1 MSKLVGLFRD
11 RNFILALAIVLGL
24 VLGQGARWTQSLVLP
39 ALAFV
44 MMLSMAGVEGRLFR
58 SPRTML
64 VPLLAGITLN
74 YVVQGGL
81 TLLLSPLIITEESFR
96 VGFVLLAAVP
106 SAVGVIP
113 FTGFLGGDV
122 EFSIVATLG
131 NYLSA
136 FIVTPLILYAL
147 LGVGGGL
154 QLRLLSTMAQVII
167 LPLLLS
173 RALVRTGVAE
183 RIARV
188 RGPLINWS
196 FFLVIYTT
204 VGLNRQ
210 VFAAQ
215 PLSLIP
221 AAALTVTTTYLL
233 GTAIERGGR
242 LLEID
247 PSRVTSMILLAT
259 SKNAGLAA
267 GLALTLFNRETA
279 VPSTIQTISMLTYVI
294 YLDLRK
300 RQRKKL
306 PAPQADQ

>member
-24 VLGQGARWTQSLVLP
+24 ALGQGARWTQSLVLP

-64 VPLLAGITLN
+64 APLLAGFTLN

-81 TLLLSPLIITEESFR
+81 TLLLSALFISEESFR

-131 NYLSA
+131 NYLSS
-136 FIVTPLILYAL
+136 FVVTPLILYAL

-154 QLRLLSTMAQVII
+154 QLRLLSTMAQVIV

-173 RALVRTGVAE
+173 RVLVRTGAAE
-183 RIARV
+183 RMARV
-188 RGPLINWS
+188 KGPLINWS

-210 VFAAQ
+210 VFAAR

-221 AAALTVTTTYLL
+221 AAALTVVTTYLL
-233 GTAIERGGR
+233 GTVIERIGR
-242 LLEID
+242 LLRID
-247 PSRVTSMILLAT
+247 PKRVTSMKLLGT

-267 GLALTLFNRETA
+267 GLALTLFNREAA
-279 VPSTIQTISMLTYVI
+279 VPSTLQTISMLTYVI

-300 RQRKKL
+300 RRRKN
-306 PAPQADQ
+306 PPPPQANQ

>member
-24 VLGQGARWTQSLVLP
+24 TLGQGARWTQSLVLP

-44 MMLSMAGVEGRLFR
+44 MMLSMTGVEGRLFR
-58 SPRTML
+58 SPRTVL

-81 TLLLSPLIITEESFR
+81 TLLLGPLIIREESFR

-147 LGVGGGL
+147 LGVGGDL

-173 RALVRTGVAE
+173 QALVRTGVAE

-221 AAALTVTTTYLL
+221 AAVLTVTTTYLL

-242 LLEID
+242 LLKID

-279 VPSTIQTISMLTYVI
+279 VPSMIQTISMLTYVI

-300 RQRKKL
+300 RRRKKL
-306 PAPQADQ
+306 PAPQVDQ

>member
-24 VLGQGARWTQSLVLP
+24 TLGQGARWTQSLVLP

-44 MMLSMAGVEGRLFR
+44 MMLSMTGVEGRLFR
-58 SPRTML
+58 SPRTVL

-81 TLLLSPLIITEESFR
+81 TLLLGPLIIREESFR

-147 LGVGGGL
+147 LGVGGDL
-154 QLRLLSTMAQVII
+154 QLRLLATMAQVII

-204 VGLNRQ
+204 VGLNHQ

-247 PSRVTSMILLAT
+247 RSRVTSMILLAT

-300 RQRKKL
+300 RRRKNPPL
-306 PAPQADQ
+306 PQANL

>member
-1 MSKLVGLFRD
+1 MSKLIGLFRN
-11 RNFILALAIVLGL
+11 RNFILSLAIVLGL
-24 VLGQGARWTQSLVLP
+24 TLGQLAQRTRILVLP
-39 ALAFV
+39 ALALV
-44 MMLSMAGVEGRLFR
+44 MMLSMMGVEGRLFR

-64 VPLLAGITLN
+64 TPLLAGITLN

-81 TLLLSPLIITEESFR
+81 TLLLSALLIREETFR

-113 FTGFLGGDV
+113 FTGFLDGDI

-131 NYLSA
+131 NYISA
-136 FIVTPLILYAL
+136 FIATPLILYAF
-147 LGVGGGL
+147 LGVGGDL
-154 QLRLLSTMAQVII
+154 QIKLITTMAQVII
-167 LPLLLS
+167 LPLIIS
-173 RALVRTGVAE
+173 RVLVYTGAND

-188 RGPLINWS
+188 RGPLLNWC
-196 FFLVIYTT
+196 FFLVVYTT

-210 VFAAQ
+210 VFATQ

-221 AAALTVTTTYLL
+221 AAAITVATTYLL

-247 PSRVTSMILLAT
+247 SKRVTSMILLGT
-259 SKNAGLAA
+259 SKNAGFAA
-267 GLALTLFNRETA
+267 GLALTLFGGETA
-279 VPSTIQTISMLTYVI
+279 VPMTVQTISMLTYVI

-300 RQRKKL
+300 RERKK
-306 PAPQADQ
+306 PPPSQAV